1 MALILLIDDDEFYRR
16 MIRRTLEENR
26 HEVIDAEDGAVGLGL
41 YKAYMPDLV
50 ITDMRMPE
58 MDGGEV
64 IRSIRA
70 ISPDIPIV
78 AVSGAS
84 TFYNVSLLQL
94 AKEVG
99 ANTALRKL
107 DPSERVLVEVNR
119 LLKMAQHPVAPVR
132 RR

>member
-16 MIRRTLEENR
+16 MMRRILEDAR
-26 HEVIDAEDGAVGLGL
+26 HQVIEAEDGEEGLGL
-41 YKAYMPDLV
+41 YQAYKPALV

-58 MDGGEV
+58 MNGIEV

-70 ISPDIPIV
+70 IDRQARVI

-84 TFYNVSLLQL
+84 AFYNIDFLQL

-99 ANTALRKL
+99 ANAILRKL
-107 DPSERVLVEVNR
+107 DPVERVVVEVAR
-119 LLKMAQHPVAPVR
+119 ALDRA
-132 RR
+132 